1 MTAFWVLG
9 FRFWDLG
16 FRFSGAS
23 ATMAELVRLDGG
35 VVVEGGGE
43 HRHAWRRLRAELPG
57 TVMEAGGSVPD
68 GAPTVRL
75 VTAAERA
82 EGSFA
87 IRASG
92 GESSVVEIECGPFSG
107 VIYGVEK
114 LVQRQVP
121 DGAVQIGTVEQ
132 APGLMSQRN
141 DGHAV
146 ASC

>member
-1 MTAFWVLG
+1 
-9 FRFWDLG
+9 
-16 FRFSGAS
+16 
-23 ATMAELVRLDGG
+23 MAKLVRLDGN
-35 VVVEGGGE
+35 VVVAAGGE
-43 HRHAWRRLRAELPG
+43 HLHALRRLHASLPG
-57 TVMEAGGSVPD
+57 RVIEAGGSVPD
-68 GAPTVRL
+68 GATTVRL

-132 APGLMSQRN
+132 APGLISQRN

-146 ASC
+146 ASCLG